1 MNLLKPLL
9 RPSDLELVATAVA
22 SAESRTGGEIRVE
35 VRQRRTRA
43 ERALS
48 IEQIARREFVALGM
62 TATRDRTGV
71 LIFLLLEDR
80 ELCILADDGI
90 HEKVEPDTWT
100 RIAGAMS
107 DRFARAQFVEGLVDA
122 VQEVG
127 AVLARHVPRRSDD
140 RNELPNAVVQR

>member
-1 MNLLKPLL
+1 VNLLKPLL
-9 RPSDLELVATAVA
+9 RPADLEAVA
-22 SAESRTGGEIRVE
+22 AAVSAAESRTGGEIRVE
-35 VRQRRTRA
+35 VRQRRSRA
-43 ERALS
+43 ERGLS

-62 TATRDRTGV
+62 TGTRDRTGV

-90 HEKVEPDTWT
+90 HSKVEPDTWT

-107 DRFARAQFVEGLVDA
+107 ERFGRGQLVDGIVDA
-122 VQEVG
+122 VREVG
-127 AVLARHVPRRSDD
+127 AVLQRHVPRRSDD

>member
-9 RPSDLELVATAVA
+9 RAADLQAVA
-22 SAESRTGGEIRVE
+22 SAVAAAEARTGGEIRVE
-35 VRQRRTRA
+35 VRQRRSRT

-48 IEQIARREFVALGM
+48 IEQIARREFVSLGM

-100 RIAGAMS
+100 RIAGSMS
-107 DRFARAQFVEGLVDA
+107 DRFARAQYVEGLVDA
-122 VQEVG
+122 VHEVG
-127 AVLARHVPRRSDD
+127 AVLARYVPRRSDD

>member
-9 RPSDLELVATAVA
+9 RASDLEAVA
-22 SAESRTGGEIRVE
+22 SAVAAAEARTGGEIRVE
-35 VRQRRTRA
+35 VRQRRSRT
-43 ERALS
+43 ERTLS

-107 DRFARAQFVEGLVDA
+107 DRFARTQFVEGLVDA
-122 VQEVG
+122 VHEVG
-127 AVLARHVPRRSDD
+127 AVLARHVPRRPDD